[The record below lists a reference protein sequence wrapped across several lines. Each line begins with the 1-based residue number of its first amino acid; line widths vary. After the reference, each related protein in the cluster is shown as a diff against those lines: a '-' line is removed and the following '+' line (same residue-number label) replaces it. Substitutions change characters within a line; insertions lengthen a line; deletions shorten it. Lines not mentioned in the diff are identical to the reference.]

1 MGKARGC
8 LQLLR
13 AMVGRWRA
21 RRAARRRPFTN
32 DSRFFHENRS
42 PTLLI
47 AFIRPSATLLIVRG
61 ACPTPF
67 SNGAP
72 FLPHTDSGQIFLLR
86 RRRRRKLSTLDETDL
101 EITIDA
107 FHSGAEARTRP
118 VSNQT
123 KRRPR
128 QFCITRRGSLSFQVS
143 RELTLPEERIEDTS
157 SRYRELLRF
166 SVSRSFLFLSSPFFS
181 LSFLFS
187 YRYGIRYRIPF
198 VRVVYH
204 YKRYTGER
212 VKNV

>member
-72 FLPHTDSGQIFLLR
+72 FLPHTDSGQIFLLE
-86 RRRRRKLSTLDETDL
+86 KKKEETFDFGGDL

-166 SVSRSFLFLSSPFFS
+166 SVSRSFLFSSSPFFS

>member
-86 RRRRRKLSTLDETDL
+86 RRRRRRKFSTLDETDL

-107 FHSGAEARTRP
+107 FHSGLGPTTDSAGFKSNKAETPTVLHNATRI
-118 VSNQT
+118 
-123 KRRPR
+123 RRR
-128 QFCITRRGSLSFQVS
+128 ATASSCVFLSLVLSCS
-143 RELTLPEERIEDTS
+143 CR
-157 SRYRELLRF
+157 LLF
-166 SVSRSFLFLSSPFFS
+166 FLFLFYSPIDTEYDTGYLSSA
-181 LSFLFS
+181 SFTIINV
-187 YRYGIRYRIPF
+187 IRA
-198 VRVVYH
+198 
-204 YKRYTGER
+204 
-212 VKNV
+212 NV

>member
-107 FHSGAEARTRP
+107 FHSGLGPTTDSAGFKSNKAETPTVLHNATRLAFFPGVSRVDTAGRTNRGYVVALP
-118 VSNQT
+118 RAPAFFCLSFFLVLVVSFFFSFFSILLSIRNTIQDT
-123 KRRPR
+123 FRPR
-128 QFCITRRGSLSFQVS
+128 R
-143 RELTLPEERIEDTS
+143 LP
-157 SRYRELLRF
+157 L
-166 SVSRSFLFLSSPFFS
+166 
-181 LSFLFS
+181 
-187 YRYGIRYRIPF
+187 
-198 VRVVYH
+198 
-204 YKRYTGER
+204 
-212 VKNV
+212 

>member
-72 FLPHTDSGQIFLLR
+72 FLPHTDSGQIFLLE
-86 RRRRRKLSTLDETDL
+86 KKKEETFDFGGDL

-107 FHSGAEARTRP
+107 FHSGLGPTTDSAGFKSNKAETPTVLHNATRLAFFPGVSRVDTAGRTNRGYVVALP
-118 VSNQT
+118 RAPAFFCLSFFLVLVVSFFFSFFSILLSIRNTIQDT
-123 KRRPR
+123 FRPR
-128 QFCITRRGSLSFQVS
+128 R
-143 RELTLPEERIEDTS
+143 LP
-157 SRYRELLRF
+157 L
-166 SVSRSFLFLSSPFFS
+166 
-181 LSFLFS
+181 
-187 YRYGIRYRIPF
+187 
-198 VRVVYH
+198 
-204 YKRYTGER
+204 
-212 VKNV
+212 